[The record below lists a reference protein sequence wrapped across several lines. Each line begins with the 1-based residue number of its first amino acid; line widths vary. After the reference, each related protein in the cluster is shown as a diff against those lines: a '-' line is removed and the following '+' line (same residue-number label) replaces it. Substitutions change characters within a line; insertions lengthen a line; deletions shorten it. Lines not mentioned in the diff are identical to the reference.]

1 MAHKNKFS
9 LKTTQIIVISFIFLI
24 LAGAIVLTLPICSAD
39 RKFTNFSDALFTAT
53 SATCITG
60 LTTVTTAEHW
70 SLFGQIVVLL
80 LIQVGGLGIM
90 TLVESLFLIMRKKI
104 TLSERL
110 LLSESLNIDRNNT
123 ITSYVKY
130 IVIFTF
136 SIEAF
141 CAVLFT
147 LRFSQCYS
155 LPKSIYYGVFHSISA
170 FCNAGFDVLGDNSLC
185 DYSGDL
191 VINAVAM
198 FLIIV
203 GGLGFPVWSDLY
215 SMLRSIFVKKHGVKH
230 SIKRLNLHSKI
241 AISTTAFLIVVGL
254 ILFSIFEW
262 VNVETIGTFSLPH
275 KLLASLFQSVTLRT
289 AGFASVPQG
298 KLTSASK
305 FVSSIFMLIGGSPA
319 GTAGGMKT
327 VTVAVIFYT
336 VVSVING
343 RSQITAHKKT
353 IPFDV
358 LQKSLAIVSVMVACF
373 FVAVVMLSR
382 TEFVLLEKGNVKFL
396 DIIFEVAS
404 ALGTVGLT
412 ADVTP
417 SLTLA
422 GKLIICLCMFIGR
435 LGPITLAVSL
445 TSKKNSGDRKVSY
458 PESNVMVG

>member
-1 MAHKNKFS
+1 
-9 LKTTQIIVISFIFLI
+9 
-24 LAGAIVLTLPICSAD
+24 
-39 RKFTNFSDALFTAT
+39 
-53 SATCITG
+53 
-60 LTTVTTAEHW
+60 
-70 SLFGQIVVLL
+70 
-80 LIQVGGLGIM
+80 
-90 TLVESLFLIMRKKI
+90 
-104 TLSERL
+104 
-110 LLSESLNIDRNNT
+110 
-123 ITSYVKY
+123 
-130 IVIFTF
+130 
-136 SIEAF
+136 
-141 CAVLFT
+141 
-147 LRFSQCYS
+147 
-155 LPKSIYYGVFHSISA
+155 
-170 FCNAGFDVLGDNSLC
+170 
-185 DYSGDL
+185 
-191 VINAVAM
+191 
-198 FLIIV
+198 
-203 GGLGFPVWSDLY
+203 
-215 SMLRSIFVKKHGVKH
+215 
-230 SIKRLNLHSKI
+230 
-241 AISTTAFLIVVGL
+241 
-254 ILFSIFEW
+254 
-262 VNVETIGTFSLPH
+262 
-275 KLLASLFQSVTLRT
+275 
-289 AGFASVPQG
+289 
-298 KLTSASK
+298 
-305 FVSSIFMLIGGSPA
+305 
-319 GTAGGMKT
+319 MKT